1 MPDPTPTPRRVDG
14 SMSLLVDMTDA
25 ALDPAYAKAAARK
38 AGQLSG
44 AAKPRA
50 ARRASAVRAVVLLAL
65 LGLVSGVGA
74 AQVRR
79 SAGAADAVRR
89 SLVADIHSQT
99 QETDELAAQV
109 DTLQDQVAHARDVAL
124 GDDASGRQLA
134 SRVAALE
141 LVTGQTKV
149 TGPGVVVTLDDAP
162 DADSTGSDGRG
173 GQLGDGRI
181 YDRDLQDVANALWA
195 AGAEAI
201 SVNGQRLTALT
212 AIRSAGEAVLV
223 DFRPLSP
230 PYRLSAVGDVDA
242 MEPAFVDSPTARRFT
257 TYTSLYGLGFSVQ
270 RAASLSLPAAAP
282 PELHVAVVATEPP
295 AAPRAAASPTGGP
308 S

>member
-1 MPDPTPTPRRVDG
+1 MADPPPALRRVDG
-14 SMSLLVDMTDA
+14 SMSLLVDMTAD
-25 ALDPAYAKAAARK
+25 ALDPAYAEAAE
-38 AGQLSG
+38 
-44 AAKPRA
+44 
-50 ARRASAVRAVVLLAL
+50 RRAGPSPATGESRTGRRPQVLRAVVLLLL
-65 LGLVSGVGA
+65 LGLVTGVGA

-79 SAGAADAVRR
+79 SADAAGAVRR

-99 QETDELAAQV
+99 RDTDQLSAQV
-109 DTLQDQVAHARDVAL
+109 DTLRAQVAHARDVGL

-134 SRVAALE
+134 ARVSALE
-141 LVTGQTKV
+141 LATGQTKV

-162 DADSTGSDGRG
+162 DADSTADGRG

-230 PYRLSAVGDVDA
+230 PYRLSAVGDVDV
-242 MEPAFVDSPTARRFT
+242 MEPAFADSPTARRFT
-257 TYTSLYGLGFSVQ
+257 SYTSLYGLGFDV
-270 RAASLSLPAAAP
+270 RREPELSLPAAPP
-282 PELHVAVVATEPP
+282 PELHVARE
-295 AAPRAAASPTGGP
+295 AAPPTAAPTATATPTGG
-308 S
+308 SS

>member
-1 MPDPTPTPRRVDG
+1 
-14 SMSLLVDMTDA
+14 MSLLVDMTDA
-25 ALDPAYAKAAARK
+25 ALDPAYAEAAARK
-38 AGQLSG
+38 AGRPSTAG
-44 AAKPRA
+44 RPGRS
-50 ARRASAVRAVVLLAL
+50 RRISAVRAVVLLSL

-89 SLVADIHSQT
+89 SLVADIRSQT
-99 QETDELAAQV
+99 KETDELATQV
-109 DTLQDQVAHARDVAL
+109 DTLRDQVARARDTAL
-124 GDDASGRQLA
+124 GEDTSGRQLTA
-134 SRVAALE
+134 RVAALE
-141 LVTGQTKV
+141 LATGQTKV
-149 TGPGVVVTLDDAP
+149 TGPGIIVTLDDAP
-162 DADSTGSDGRG
+162 DADSTESDSRG

-181 YDRDLQDVANALWA
+181 YDRDLQDVSNALWA

-270 RAASLSLPAAAP
+270 RASKLSLPAAAP
-282 PELHVAVVATEPP
+282 PELHVATVATEPP
-295 AAPRAAASPTGGP
+295 VAPRATASPTGGAP
-308 S
+308 